1 MIYNNIKTRSRD
13 EVFNYICNW
22 VNCVLPCYPGKHQLM
37 HYQADGRAEL
47 IDQRIKGFLLEE
59 FSTKVTWSPTDTS
72 DLGDIGL
79 VRLPKSFSWGAHS
92 TACNIVRMMP
102 LRNSS
107 GWMCVCQLGVHPPC
121 QSFEDGRAKPKS

>member
-59 FSTKVTWSPTDTS
+59 FSTKVTWSSTNTPELNAMSKSRRYVLFSTS
-72 DLGDIGL
+72 EIE
-79 VRLPKSFSWGAHS
+79 LPK
-92 TACNIVRMMP
+92 
-102 LRNSS
+102 
-107 GWMCVCQLGVHPPC
+107 
-121 QSFEDGRAKPKS
+121 